1 MPIKSLVV
9 VYSYHH
15 KNTDAVA
22 RAIAP
27 VLGATLVTPQEVDP
41 NELAGYEL
49 VGFGSGIDSGKHYAP
64 LLDLADRLPQVA
76 NRKAFI
82 FSTCGIPAFG
92 FSQGFVLKNHT
103 AFRDK
108 LLSKGYRILDEFGCV
123 GWNTNVFLKY
133 FGGLNKGRPNA
144 KDLHRAEEF
153 ARNLKQ
159 QMRDA

>member
-1 MPIKSLVV
+1 MAQKALLV

-15 KNTDAVA
+15 KNTETIAKAFAQVLDATIVN
-22 RAIAP
+22 
-27 VLGATLVTPQEVDP
+27 PQEVRP
-41 NELAGYEL
+41 TELGGYDL

-82 FSTCGIPAFG
+82 FSTCGVPAFG

-103 AFRDK
+103 ALRDK
-108 LLSKGYRILDEFGCV
+108 LLSKGYKIVDEFGCV
-123 GWNTNVFLKY
+123 GWNTNSFLRF

-144 KDLHRAEEF
+144 EDLKRAEEF
-153 ARNLKQ
+153 ARNLEQK
-159 QMRDA
+159 MRGS